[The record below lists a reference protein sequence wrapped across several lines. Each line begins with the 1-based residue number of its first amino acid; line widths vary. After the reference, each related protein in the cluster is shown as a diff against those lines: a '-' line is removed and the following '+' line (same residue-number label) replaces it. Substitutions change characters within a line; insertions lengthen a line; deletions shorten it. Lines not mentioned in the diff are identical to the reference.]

1 MLEEV
6 PGTHWK
12 VIVRHLPKG
21 GNDMNDPNRV
31 LSRQN
36 ARQLT
41 EAENERV
48 SGGFI
53 TFSFCSAVPT
63 PDGDRHPFEEGC

>member
-1 MLEEV
+1 
-6 PGTHWK
+6 
-12 VIVRHLPKG
+12 
-21 GNDMNDPNRV
+21 MNDPNRV